1 MDTNQSR
8 VLRCLTA
15 KRDVS
20 SVPEMAATLKLEKKH
35 VRNAI
40 DGLRRKHGKEFILNE
55 PRGSTYFR
63 LAK

>member
-15 KRDVS
+15 KRDGA
-20 SVPEMAATLKLEKKH
+20 SVPEMAATLMLCKKH

-40 DGLRRKHGKEFILNE
+40 DGLRRKHGKDFILND
-55 PRGSTYFR
+55 PPGSTYFR
-63 LAK
+63 LAR